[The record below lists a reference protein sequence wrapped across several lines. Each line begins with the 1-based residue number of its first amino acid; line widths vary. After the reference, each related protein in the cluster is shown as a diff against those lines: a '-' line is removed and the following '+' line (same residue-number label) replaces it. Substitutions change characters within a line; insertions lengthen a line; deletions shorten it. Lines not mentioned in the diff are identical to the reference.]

1 MFYIFPMDSI
11 KFYVG
16 KIVTKNEQGE
26 KSIWLSNKNQISET
40 GTKYLSYN
48 GLKYILQVAD

>member
-1 MFYIFPMDSI
+1 MDSI

-26 KSIWLSNKNQISET
+26 KSIWLSIKNQISET
-40 GTKYLSYN
+40 GTKYLNYN

>member
-1 MFYIFPMDSI
+1 MDSI

-26 KSIWLSNKNQISET
+26 KSIWLSNKNQIIET
-40 GTKYLSYN
+40 GTQYLRYN
-48 GLKYILQVAD
+48 NLKYILQVAD